1 LFLLSIETGGRARKF
16 QNFEVLTRSLNEDMV
31 EKFERIVR
39 EYQDKIFRL
48 SYSMLRNR
56 AAAEE
61 TAQDV
66 LVRVWKGLPGFRS
79 KSSLSTW
86 IYTITRNACLTALSR
101 RELGAVSLDQH
112 APRREAERRAVA
124 DWAIPESPNAAELLN
139 RLPAKYRQVV
149 ALFYMQE
156 KSYDEV
162 ALMLDLPV
170 GTVKTYL
177 FRARKSLAEEL
188 MRERALK
195 GGT

>member
-1 LFLLSIETGGRARKF
+1 MAEEFNR
-16 QNFEVLTRSLNEDMV
+16 V
-31 EKFERIVR
+31 VR

-48 SYSMLRNR
+48 AYSMLGNR

-66 LVRVWKGLPGFRS
+66 LVRVWKGLPGFRAE
-79 KSSLSTW
+79 SSLSTW
-86 IYTITRNACLTALSR
+86 IYTITRNACLTVLR
-101 RELGAVSLDQH
+101 RRDLQPVSLDEP
-112 APRREAERRAVA
+112 ALCREAERHAAA
-124 DWAIPESPNAAELLN
+124 DWAVAEYPQAADLLN
-139 RLPAKYRQVV
+139 RLPARYRQVV

-162 ALMLDLPV
+162 ARMLDLPV

-188 MRERALK
+188 ARERVRK
-195 GGT
+195 GGA

>member
-1 LFLLSIETGGRARKF
+1 
-16 QNFEVLTRSLNEDMV
+16 MV

-101 RELGAVSLDQH
+101 RELEAVSLDQPT
-112 APRREAERRAVA
+112 PRREAERRAVA
-124 DWAIPESPNAAELLN
+124 DWAIPEAPNAAELLN

-188 MRERALK
+188 MRARVVKE
-195 GGT
+195 GT

>member
-1 LFLLSIETGGRARKF
+1 ML
-16 QNFEVLTRSLNEDMV
+16 

-48 SYSMLRNR
+48 CYSMLRDR

-66 LVRVWKGLPGFRS
+66 LVRVWKGLPRFRLE
-79 KSSLSTW
+79 SSLSTW
-86 IYTITRNACLTALSR
+86 IYAITRNACLSALRR
-101 RELGAVSLDQH
+101 RELQAASQDAP

-124 DWAIPESPNAAELLN
+124 DWEIPESPDAAELLN

-162 ALMLDLPV
+162 ALMLDMPV

-177 FRARKSLAEEL
+177 FRARKSLSEEL
-188 MRERALK
+188 VRARVVK
-195 GGT
+195 GGE

>member
-1 LFLLSIETGGRARKF
+1 ME
-16 QNFEVLTRSLNEDMV
+16 EE
-31 EKFERIVR
+31 FERIVR

-48 SYSMLRNR
+48 AFSMLGDR

-61 TAQDV
+61 AAQDA
-66 LVRVWKGLPGFRS
+66 LVRVWKGLAGFRAE
-79 KSSLSTW
+79 SSLSTW
-86 IYTITRNACLTALSR
+86 IYSITRNACLTALAR
-101 RELGAVSLDQH
+101 GRLRTASLEDA
-112 APRREAERRAVA
+112 APRREVERRATA
-124 DWAIPESPNAAELLN
+124 GWFAAAPPDAAALLG

-162 ALMLDLPV
+162 ASMLGLPV

-188 MRERALK
+188 ASERVRK